1 MIPLPPGPFRLI
13 LADPPWAF
21 RTYTG
26 GTRTPT
32 QKNFAQSGPGSH
44 AGAGA
49 GAGDHYLTM
58 AANDL
63 CALPVADVAAKDA
76 LLVMWTVGSH
86 LDEALALGAAWGFK
100 FVTDLFYWGK
110 QRLIAAEQIDLF
122 TGDIYPP
129 KISMGYHTRKQLEPC
144 LLFKRGKGV
153 PVLDHSVRQLIL
165 AAPREHSRKPEE
177 QYDRLDALY
186 GTEIARLEMFSR
198 TPREGWTAWGNETG
212 KFGVEAA

>member
-1 MIPLPPGPFRLI
+1 
-13 LADPPWAF
+13 
-21 RTYTG
+21 
-26 GTRTPT
+26 
-32 QKNFAQSGPGSH
+32 
-44 AGAGA
+44 
-49 GAGDHYLTM
+49 
-58 AANDL
+58 
-63 CALPVADVAAKDA
+63 
-76 LLVMWTVGSH
+76 
-86 LDEALALGAAWGFK
+86 
-100 FVTDLFYWGK
+100 
-110 QRLIAAEQIDLF
+110 
-122 TGDIYPP
+122 
-129 KISMGYHTRKQLEPC
+129 MGYHTRKQLEPC